1 MSSDSSG
8 SGETLDD
15 FEVCMYD
22 VLQIYTLGEYVCMLS
37 IINMFESFGIWRY
50 VRIWSESFGIL

>member
-37 IINMFESFGIWRY
+37 IINMFECHL
-50 VRIWSESFGIL
+50 SESFGLL